1 MKHKKKKATKR
12 DKMKQAKKKTKKPN
26 AAGSEKKKKT
36 GQKVQNKKE
45 KKLRVLILED
55 NPADTELMERQ
66 LKKDDF
72 NFAAQRV
79 DSRSEYLKALKAFE
93 PDLILADYNLPKFNA
108 SQALA
113 LRKKN
118 APLTPFIIVT
128 GSISEETAVECIKQG
143 ADDYLLKDRLTRLGE
158 AVRQS
163 LANRRLQSEKMAA
176 EESLRA
182 SELLYRTF
190 FDSSI
195 DMAFLKDN
203 RFRYLQANEA
213 LCRFYG
219 KTENKILGGTDFEL
233 MDKKAAARCRQS
245 DKQALAENGI
255 HVSEE
260 MVGGQTFETRKFP
273 VKLTDGRIGVG
284 GYICDISERKR
295 SREQIE
301 QAARKWTITFD
312 AIRDVIA
319 LLSVD
324 QTIMQAN
331 RAFAELVKK
340 PFKEIIGKK
349 CYEIMHPHQRPNSHC
364 PFKKMLKSKKRESM
378 ELTIAGRTFAVIVDP
393 IMNDAGKLS
402 GAAHIVTDIT
412 ERKRTEEMLREMN
425 EIFRL
430 FLKHS
435 PIYVF
440 IKDENI
446 RPIYLSDNYE
456 QMLSRPAS
464 EILGKNMDE
473 LFPCELSRTMIAD
486 DKRILRE
493 GKPCEFIEAMN
504 GRTYSTLK
512 FPILINGKAKYLA
525 GYTTD
530 ITERRQA
537 EELLHEN
544 QHRLLEAQHIGKIGS
559 WEWFPAEN
567 KVVWSDE
574 MYALFGI
581 KPGIRELSTE
591 TTILAFHPDDRPM
604 IMEATRR
611 TLEEH
616 RPQDVECRILLPD
629 NTIRYVYGHAE
640 IIMDDE
646 GRIVKLM
653 GIYQDITERKRAE
666 DQIRASLLEKEVLL
680 KEIHHRVKNNLQI
693 ISGLL
698 TLQASQ
704 IGDERLQRV
713 LRESQGRIWTMALIH
728 QTLYQSGNL
737 ADIDMADYIRS
748 LAGNLLSSH
757 AQVAMPPTIIF
768 NLLPLRLVIDKAIP
782 LALIINELVTNAMKH
797 AFPDGRAGE
806 IRISLQ
812 ERRGTARCAP
822 LKNTDPT
829 PKEGTARL
837 VPERGCAPTYELTVV
852 DNGAGLAAGFDLKNQ
867 KSLGLQLVTM
877 LARQLDGKLTI
888 ESKGGTSV
896 TITFNSNEKN

>member
-1 MKHKKKKATKR
+1 MKKIRVKTEKEKPGKA
-12 DKMKQAKKKTKKPN
+12 MQKKTSIKKMP
-26 AAGSEKKKKT
+26 A
-36 GQKVQNKKE
+36 GQKGQNKEE

-66 LKKDDF
+66 LKKDGITF
-72 NFAAQRV
+72 VSRRV
-79 DSRSEYLKALKAFE
+79 ESKSDYLKALKTFQ

-113 LRKKN
+113 LRNKM

-128 GSISEETAVECIKQG
+128 GTISEETAVECIKQG

-182 SELLYRTF
+182 GELLYRTF
-190 FDSSI
+190 INSSS
-195 DMAFLKDN
+195 DMAFLKDDKFRHLLAN
-203 RFRYLQANEA
+203 RA
-213 LCRFYG
+213 LCRFYKKSEKEIMG
-219 KTENKILGGTDFEL
+219 KTVFALMNKS
-233 MDKKAAARCRQS
+233 AAARCRKT
-245 DKQALAENGI
+245 DKQALAENRI

-284 GYICDISERKR
+284 GYIRDISDSKR
-295 SREQIE
+295 QLEMIE
-301 QAARKWTITFD
+301 QSSKKWFITFD
-312 AIRDVIA
+312 AIQDGIM
-319 LLSVD
+319 LLADD

-331 RAFAELVKK
+331 QAFADLVHK

-349 CYEIMHPHQRPNSHC
+349 CYELVHSDRQPDRHC
-364 PFKKMLKSKKRESM
+364 PFAKMQKSKKRESM
-378 ELTIAGRTFAVIVDP
+378 ELAIAERTFDIIVDP
-393 IMNDAGKLS
+393 IANAAGAIT
-402 GAAHIVTDIT
+402 GATHIITDVT
-412 ERKRTEEMLREMN
+412 ERKLAEQQLAASEKNLREMSA
-425 EIFRL
+425 IFQL

-446 RPIYLSDNYE
+446 RPIYLSENYE
-456 QMLSRPAS
+456 KMLGRPLA

-473 LFPCELSRTMIAD
+473 LFPSPLSNAMVED

-493 GKPCEFIEAMN
+493 GKPLEFIEELN
-504 GRTYSTLK
+504 GRIYSTLK
-512 FPILINGKAKYLA
+512 FPIFIEGKAKYLA

-537 EELLHEN
+537 EEALREYREQFRIAQDMSPDGFTILQPVRDAQERVVDFTWVYEN
-544 QHRLLEAQHIGKIGS
+544 AAVARLNGTDPEAVLGKRLLEL
-559 WEWFPAEN
+559 FPGHRGTPILRAYQKVAESGETCIIEADYSGESMA
-567 KVVWSDE
+567 KPTSFRIVVVP
-574 MYALFGI
+574 MAGNI
-581 KPGIRELSTE
+581 A
-591 TTILAFHPDDRPM
+591 ILA
-604 IMEATRR
+604 
-611 TLEEH
+611 
-616 RPQDVECRILLPD
+616 
-629 NTIRYVYGHAE
+629 
-640 IIMDDE
+640 
-646 GRIVKLM
+646 
-653 GIYQDITERKRAE
+653 QDITERKRDE
-666 DQIRASLLEKEVLL
+666 DLIHASLLEKEILL
-680 KEIHHRVKNNLQI
+680 KEIHHRVKNNLQV

-748 LAGNLLSSH
+748 LVGNLLSSH
-757 AQVAMPPTIIF
+757 AQVAMPPTIVF
-768 NLLPLRLVIDKAIP
+768 HLLPLRLVIDKAIP

-806 IRISLQ
+806 IRISLR
-812 ERRGTARCAP
+812 EYRGTARRAP
-822 LKNTDPT
+822 TEYMDAT
-829 PKEGTARL
+829 PREGIA
-837 VPERGCAPTYELTVV
+837 PCAPTFELTVV

-877 LARQLDGKLTI
+877 LVKQIGGAVAI

-896 TITFNSNEKN
+896 AITFNSNEKN